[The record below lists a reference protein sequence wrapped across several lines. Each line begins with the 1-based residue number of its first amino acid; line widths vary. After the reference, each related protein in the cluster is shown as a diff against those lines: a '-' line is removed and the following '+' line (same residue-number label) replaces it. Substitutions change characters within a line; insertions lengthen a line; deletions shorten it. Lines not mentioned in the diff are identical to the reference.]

1 MRVPSVKAS
10 RAHHILCP
18 FCESGELGFVG
29 EGVARCNSCALPLLG
44 SALETLQDVVG
55 CPTPWAA
62 TPASAATPRCA
73 GFPTACS
80 TVRRAA
86 RRYFPSKAR
95 EDDGFR
101 SVETAARG
109 DDARSRDEP
118 PCEKAA
124 GFPKTSRFGTSL
136 CARLGTRTGLGP
148 RGEAAQV
155 SEEARIGVEER
166 DV

>member
-18 FCESGELGFVG
+18 FCESGELGFV
-29 EGVARCNSCALPLLG
+29 
-44 SALETLQDVVG
+44 
-55 CPTPWAA
+55 
-62 TPASAATPRCA
+62 
-73 GFPTACS
+73 TACS
-80 TVRRAA
+80 TVRHAA

-109 DDARSRDEP
+109 DDARSGDEP